1 MGHSSQVRGKSACA
15 DRHCS
20 QSKWPSARIADID
33 IGTWCTSFSISALF
47 SVSIFLAPCAQSR
60 PLREVEILVRPGF
73 EDKTI
78 SWHKGDLRTST
89 KKLFRALLHAD
100 ERTSRLLLLATLRAS
115 RARIFEEPA
124 LRVPFQF
131 LCLCGSALLAA
142 RCMLLPVG
150 SSKLIVRLQ

>member
-1 MGHSSQVRGKSACA
+1 MGPLSQVRGKSACA

-73 EDKTI
+73 EDRTI

-89 KKLFRALLHAD
+89 KKLYRALLHAD
-100 ERTSRLLLLATLRAS
+100 ERTSRLLLATLRAS